1 MGASA
6 GIGADCAGRDV
17 VVATG
22 CAEVSTDEAA
32 PEDSVGTA
40 GVEGVAGVEKP
51 DLWEYFSSVGHQLG
65 STEFLSTRYFS

>member
-22 CAEVSTDEAA
+22 CAEVSTDEADA
-32 PEDSVGTA
+32 DDSEETA
-40 GVEGVAGVEKP
+40 GEEGVTGVEKP
-51 DLWEYFSSVGHQLG
+51 DF
-65 STEFLSTRYFS
+65 